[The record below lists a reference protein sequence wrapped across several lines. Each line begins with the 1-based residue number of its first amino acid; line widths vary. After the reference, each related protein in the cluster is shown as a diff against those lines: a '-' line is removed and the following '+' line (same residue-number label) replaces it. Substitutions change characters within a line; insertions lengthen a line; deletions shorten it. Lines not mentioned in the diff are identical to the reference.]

1 MGFHSK
7 VVGVSFEG
15 RQRYVR
21 QTRVNEQLILQRD
34 YNNPYDRNAIKVI
47 NSNGNQIGFISKE
60 LAETMARNMD
70 AGVRYTATV
79 AAITG
84 TNPGDTMGVNIFIQ
98 EL

>member
-15 RQRYVR
+15 RQKYVR
-21 QTRVNEQLILQRD
+21 QTQVNEQLTLQRD

-47 NSNGNQIGFISKE
+47 NASGNQIGFISKE
-60 LAETMARNMD
+60 LAENMARSIDM
-70 AGVRYTATV
+70 GIRYTVTV
-79 AAITG
+79 SSITG

-98 EL
+98 EI

>member
-1 MGFHSK
+1 MGFYTK

-21 QTRVNEQLILQRD
+21 QTRVNEVLTLERD

-47 NSNGNQIGFISKE
+47 NASGNQIGFISRE
-60 LAETMARNMD
+60 LAESMARNIDM
-70 AGVRYTATV
+70 GIRYTATV
-79 AAITG
+79 SSITG